1 MTMSGTKRKRHV
13 ARDEIPLEHLVEMF
27 QDSQG
32 NWRVTNSIR
41 RGFISFDVSATVSPS
56 GQLYPSLSP
65 KNQLLRLAIV
75 LRACLKHGGY
85 PTDEEY
91 VWISYDG
98 KDWKPDNE
106 RPDEPEPGEPVKLR
120 SWYEQLVSSTESL
133 SKPRIRGDLLHALD
147 QLLRRN
153 LPPDV
158 LQDIINAMTTFGR
171 WCLNGDVNRLALRG
185 RETEKS
191 LAAGPKERG
200 RRSAETLVL
209 ICKHAE
215 EYWRRKA
222 AMRGNKT
229 ITAEE
234 IAADVNT
241 ELRSLGRKVL
251 RPKTI
256 ADYVSKGI
264 SGQLLRTG

>member
-1 MTMSGTKRKRHV
+1 M
-13 ARDEIPLEHLVEMF
+13 
-27 QDSQG
+27 
-32 NWRVTNSIR
+32 
-41 RGFISFDVSATVSPS
+41 
-56 GQLYPSLSP
+56 SP
-65 KNQLLRLAIV
+65 KNQLLRLAII
-75 LRACLKHGGY
+75 LRACLKHRGY

-98 KDWKPDNE
+98 KSWKPDE
-106 RPDEPEPGEPVKLR
+106 APEESDKGKSVELR
-120 SWYEQLVSSTESL
+120 SWYEQLAATTEPLSS
-133 SKPRIRGDLLHALD
+133 PHIRGDLLHALD
-147 QLLRRN
+147 QILRRD
-153 LPPDV
+153 LPPDL
-158 LQDIINAMTTFGR
+158 LQDIINAMTAYGR
-171 WCLNGDVNRLALRG
+171 WCLNGEVNRLALRG

-209 ICKHAE
+209 ICKYAE
-215 EYWRRKA
+215 EYWRLKA

-241 ELRSLGRKVL
+241 ELQSLGRKIL

-256 ADYVSKGI
+256 ADYISKGI
-264 SGQLLRTG
+264 SGQLLQTG

>member
-1 MTMSGTKRKRHV
+1 MSGTKRNLHV
-13 ARDEIPLEHLVEMF
+13 IRDEIPLEHLVDIFE
-27 QDSQG
+27 DSQG
-32 NWRVTNSIR
+32 NQVIDCSIR
-41 RGFISFDVSATVSPS
+41 RGFVSFKLSGRVSPS
-56 GQLYPSLSP
+56 GRLLPSMSP
-65 KNQLLRLAIV
+65 KNQLLWLSF
-75 LRACLKHGGY
+75 LMRACLKHDGY
-85 PTDEEY
+85 PTDMEY
-91 VWISYDG
+91 VWISSDG
-98 KDWKPDNE
+98 KDWKPDDK
-106 RPDEPEPGEPVKLR
+106 RPDEPEPGEPLKLR
-120 SWYEQLVSSTESL
+120 SWYEQLVSSTEPL
-133 SKPRIRGDLLHALD
+133 SKPRLRGDLLHALD
-147 QLLRRN
+147 PLLRRN
-153 LPPDV
+153 LPPD
-158 LQDIINAMTTFGR
+158 LPQEIINAMQTYAR
-171 WCLNGDVNRLALRG
+171 LCLAGEVNRLALRG

-191 LAAGPKERG
+191 LAAGPQERG

-229 ITAEE
+229 ITAED

-256 ADYVSKGI
+256 ADYISKGI

>member
-1 MTMSGTKRKRHV
+1 MSRTKGKRRV
-13 ARDEIPLEHLVEMF
+13 ARGEIPLESQLNMF

-32 NWRVTNSIR
+32 NLVFSASIQ
-41 RGFISFDVSATVSPS
+41 RGFVSIELSEGVSPR
-56 GQLYPSLSP
+56 GRLLPSMSP
-65 KNQLLRLAIV
+65 KNQLLQLAFL
-75 LRACLKHGGY
+75 LRACLQRDGY
-85 PTDEEY
+85 PTDLQY

-98 KDWKPDNE
+98 KSWKPDDE
-106 RPDEPEPGEPVKLR
+106 RSDESERGESATLR
-120 SWYEQLVSSTESL
+120 SWYEQLISTTEPLSS
-133 SKPRIRGDLLHALD
+133 PRLRGDLLNVLD
-147 QLLRRN
+147 QLLRRD
-153 LPPDV
+153 LPPDL
-158 LQDIINAMTTFGR
+158 LQDIINVMQTYKR
-171 WCLNGDVNRLALRG
+171 LCLAGEVNRLALRG

-241 ELRSLGRKVL
+241 EIQSLGRKVL

-256 ADYVSKGI
+256 ADYISKGN
-264 SGQLLRTG
+264 SGQLLQPG